1 MNRHYLEV
9 VKEGLSI
16 EIDSDINY
24 HHQFKIGDIIDINMY
39 PYKNINSNKVLFG
52 TVEYNAI
59 FTLDWTKTSSVRLD
73 VNSCI
78 TKGYLRDIT
87 IQKVREKKLE
97 QLLD

>member
-1 MNRHYLEV
+1 MNRYYYEV

-39 PYKNINSNKVLFG
+39 PYKNVNSNKVLFG
-52 TVEYNAI
+52 PFEYNAI
-59 FTLDWTKTSSVRLD
+59 FNLDWTKVSSVRLD

-87 IQKVREKKLE
+87 IQMVREKKLK
-97 QLLD
+97 QLL